1 VDTPPFVTH
10 EYSAM
15 NGNQTVDRKR
25 ILIVDDEEIVRY
37 SLVNI
42 LRSHGY
48 EVVDVASA
56 EAGLKIL
63 YEQEFHLVLTDLV
76 MEGMDGLELLENVK
90 VLSPRTMVILITG
103 YGSLKTAVT
112 ALRLGVYDYL
122 IKPCDEDELLL
133 RVRRALEMLHY
144 GEEQQRLQDVSA
156 IAKTAV
162 TLSDQINT
170 PLNIILGNIEILQ
183 LSPLLEH
190 NENVQKSL
198 KTMENQIFKIRD
210 VMEKLAKM
218 TKAETKKY
226 ASLSD
231 YEMIDLSSGK
241 IE

>member
-1 VDTPPFVTH
+1 
-10 EYSAM
+10 M
-15 NGNQTVDRKR
+15 NGDQTVDRKR

-190 NENVQKSL
+190 NEKVQKSL
-198 KTMENQIFKIRD
+198 KTMENQIFKIRE
-210 VMEKLAKM
+210 VMEKLAKL

>member
-1 VDTPPFVTH
+1 
-10 EYSAM
+10 M
-15 NGNQTVDRKR
+15 NGDQTVDKKR

-198 KTMENQIFKIRD
+198 KTMENQIFKIRE
-210 VMEKLAKM
+210 VMEKLAKL

>member
-1 VDTPPFVTH
+1 
-10 EYSAM
+10 M
-15 NGNQTVDRKR
+15 NGDQTVDRKR

-190 NENVQKSL
+190 NENIQKSL
-198 KTMENQIFKIRD
+198 KTMENQIFKIRE
-210 VMEKLAKM
+210 VMEKLAKL

>member
-1 VDTPPFVTH
+1 
-10 EYSAM
+10 M
-15 NGNQTVDRKR
+15 NKKS

-56 EAGLKIL
+56 EEALKKL
-63 YEQEFHLVLTDLV
+63 YEQTFHLVLTDLV

-90 VLSPRTMVILITG
+90 VLSPKTMVILITG

-133 RVRRALEMLHY
+133 RVRRALEMQY
-144 GEEQQRLQDVSA
+144 FGEEQKRIQEVSA

-170 PLNIILGNIEILQ
+170 PLNIILGNLEMLQ
-183 LSPLLEH
+183 ISPNQDQ
-190 NENVQKSL
+190 NEPLMKALKS
-198 KTMENQIFKIRD
+198 MENQIFKIKE
-210 VMEKLAKM
+210 VMDKLAKL

-226 ASLSD
+226 SSLSD
-231 YEMIDLSSGK
+231 YEMIDLPNGK
-241 IE
+241 AG

>member
-1 VDTPPFVTH
+1 
-10 EYSAM
+10 M
-15 NGNQTVDRKR
+15 NGDQTVDRKR

-144 GEEQQRLQDVSA
+144 GAEQQRLQDVSA

-198 KTMENQIFKIRD
+198 KTMENQIFKIRE
-210 VMEKLAKM
+210 VMEKLAKL